1 MYSNYNNFLFE
12 SPWVH
17 AAKHAAVWG
26 LSSGLAT
33 KLTGDKPK
41 TKEEKRK
48 ELKKLGIS
56 AALGGAAGAIGTLI
70 SK

>member
-12 SPWVH
+12 SPWIN
-17 AAKHAAVWG
+17 AAKQAAVWG